1 MRCARHFFAGIL
13 TDCRGSTA
21 KGGYEQ
27 SNDVAAVSAWIEDN
41 GYDYAGPM
49 LDIYHVSPHET
60 QNPGEFVIE
69 VCFPV
74 RKKQ

>member
-1 MRCARHFFAGIL
+1 
-13 TDCRGSTA
+13 
-21 KGGYEQ
+21 
-27 SNDVAAVSAWIEDN
+27 
-41 GYDYAGPM
+41 M